1 MMVASIF
8 TACPSC
14 ERRVSEITAAGICPR
29 CKSAFAKEHTR
40 HVEGPARWTAA
51 DFQISTR
58 RQGENFDEHG
68 ACLAVE
74 ESHVEPEAPTVHD
87 LVWQDTATALR
98 EVLRW
103 VWRREGNDRLQKP
116 KTALLRLATVAAV
129 VDPLLMDNRTFKQ
142 IGAMLGV
149 GKACIS
155 KTAVTF
161 TDRFGLHFRRLR
173 PKTARENMAR
183 AAKLH
188 PPCHP
193 RKAVNA

>member
-1 MMVASIF
+1 MVAPIS
-8 TACPSC
+8 ALCPSC
-14 ERRVSEITAAGICPR
+14 ERPASPNTLAGGVCPQCR
-29 CKSAFAKEHTR
+29 SIFEREHR
-40 HVEGPARWTAA
+40 KHLGPTRWTPS

-58 RQGENFDEHG
+58 WQGERFDEHG
-68 ACLAVE
+68 ACVAVE
-74 ESHVEPEAPTVHD
+74 ESHVEPEALTVHD
-87 LVWQDTATALR
+87 LVRQDTATALR
-98 EVLRW
+98 EIMRW